1 MELRYEILFTKV
13 FHTFDKSYKD
23 ASLNFE
29 LCLQLK
35 RFISRLNYTI
45 NFKPD
50 QVDAK
55 KLKFKV

>member
-23 ASLNFE
+23 ASLNFA

-35 RFISRLNYTI
+35 GFISRLNYII
-45 NFKPD
+45 NFKLD

-55 KLKFKV
+55 KIEI